1 MTHGWLGSVL
11 EFLTVVG
18 PLTDPPAH
26 GGAPTDAS
34 AIRLRPVPG
43 CGLRGKPSR
52 PGTDVA
58 RIAEAWHQLMVYLG
72 YPEDYAQG
80 GDWGATVTAALGPQR
95 PEALLGI
102 HVNLARAAP
111 AALRSLGEVT
121 PEEQQMLV
129 KL

>member
-11 EFLTVVG
+11 EFLTVVA
-18 PLTDPPAH
+18 PLPDPPAQ
-26 GGAPTDAS
+26 GGAAEDAFGLVIPS
-34 AIRLRPVPG
+34 LPG
-43 CGLRGKPSR
+43 YGLRGKPSR

-58 RIAEAWHQLMVYLG
+58 RIAEAWHQLIVYLG
-72 YPEDYAQG
+72 YPEYYAQG